1 MILCKREIF
10 MRQSINATQAVRS
23 FSELL
28 NEIKYKG
35 TTYTIE
41 RSGKPIAEL
50 APVPASAKK
59 RTLSELHSILDGL
72 PKLGDGAS
80 AFSED
85 VEAVKR
91 AQPLTPTGVKWD

>member
-1 MILCKREIF
+1 
-10 MRQSINATQAVRS
+10 MRQTINATQAVRT

-50 APVPASAKK
+50 SPVSSSVRKK
-59 RTLSELHSILDGL
+59 TLSELSSILDSL
-72 PKLGDGAS
+72 PKLGDDAEVF
-80 AFSED
+80 AED
-85 VEAVKR
+85 VEEVRKT
-91 AQPLTPTGVKWD
+91 QPLVPKGVKWG

>member
-1 MILCKREIF
+1 
-10 MRQSINATQAVRS
+10 MRQTINATQAVRT

-50 APVPASAKK
+50 SPVSSSLRKK
-59 RTLSELHSILDGL
+59 TLSELSSILDSL
-72 PKLGDGAS
+72 PKLGDDAEVF
-80 AFSED
+80 AED
-85 VEAVKR
+85 VKEARKTQPLVPKGVKR
-91 AQPLTPTGVKWD
+91 G

>member
-1 MILCKREIF
+1 
-10 MRQSINATQAVRS
+10 MRRTINATQAVRS

-50 APVPASAKK
+50 SPVSPPARK
-59 RTLSELHSILDGL
+59 RTLSELPSILDSL
-72 PKLGDGAS
+72 PKLGDDAS
-80 AFSED
+80 VFAED
-85 VEAVKR
+85 IKNVKNT
-91 AQPLTPTGVKWD
+91 QPMVPKGVTWG

>member
-1 MILCKREIF
+1 
-10 MRQSINATQAVRS
+10 MRQTINATQAVRT

-50 APVPASAKK
+50 SPVSPSVRKK
-59 RTLSELHSILDGL
+59 TLSELPSILDSL
-72 PKLGDGAS
+72 PKLGDDAEVF
-80 AFSED
+80 AED
-85 VEAVKR
+85 VEEVKKM
-91 AQPLTPTGVKWD
+91 QPLVPKGVKWG

>member
-1 MILCKREIF
+1 
-10 MRQSINATQAVRS
+10 MRQTINATQAVRT

-50 APVPASAKK
+50 SPVSSSLRKK
-59 RTLSELHSILDGL
+59 TLSELSSILDSL
-72 PKLGDGAS
+72 PKLGDDAEVF
-80 AFSED
+80 AED
-85 VEAVKR
+85 VEEVRKT
-91 AQPLTPTGVKWD
+91 QPLVPKGVKWG

>member
-1 MILCKREIF
+1 
-10 MRQSINATQAVRS
+10 MRQTINATQAVRS

-50 APVPASAKK
+50 SPVSPPV
-59 RTLSELHSILDGL
+59 RRILSELPSILAGL
-72 PKLGDGAS
+72 PKLREDAS
-80 AFSED
+80 AFAEDIED
-85 VEAVKR
+85 VKKS
-91 AQPLTPTGVKWD
+91 QPQVPKGGGTWG

>member
-1 MILCKREIF
+1 
-10 MRQSINATQAVRS
+10 MRQTINATQAVRT

-50 APVPASAKK
+50 SPVSSSVRKK
-59 RTLSELHSILDGL
+59 TLSELSSILDSL
-72 PKLGDGAS
+72 PKLGDDAEVF
-80 AFSED
+80 AED
-85 VEAVKR
+85 VKDVR
-91 AQPLTPTGVKWD
+91 NTQPLVPKGVKWG

>member
-1 MILCKREIF
+1 
-10 MRQSINATQAVRS
+10 MRQTINATQAVRT

-50 APVPASAKK
+50 SPVSVSARKK
-59 RTLSELHSILDGL
+59 TLSELSSILDNL
-72 PKLGDGAS
+72 PKLGDDAEVF
-80 AFSED
+80 AED
-85 VEAVKR
+85 VKEVRKT
-91 AQPLTPTGVKWD
+91 QPLVPKGVKWG

>member
-1 MILCKREIF
+1 
-10 MRQSINATQAVRS
+10 MRYTINATQAVRS

-50 APVPASAKK
+50 SPVSPPLKK
-59 RTLSELHSILDGL
+59 RILSELPSILDNL
-72 PKLGDGAS
+72 PKLGDDAL
-80 AFSED
+80 AFAED
-85 VEAVKR
+85 IEDIKKT
-91 AQPLTPTGVKWD
+91 QPLAPKGVTWG

>member
-1 MILCKREIF
+1 
-10 MRQSINATQAVRS
+10 MRQTINATQAVRT

-50 APVPASAKK
+50 SPVSSSVRKK
-59 RTLSELHSILDGL
+59 TLSELSSILDSL
-72 PKLGDGAS
+72 PKLGDDAEVF
-80 AFSED
+80 AED
-85 VEAVKR
+85 VEEVRKTQPLVPKGVKR
-91 AQPLTPTGVKWD
+91 G

>member
-1 MILCKREIF
+1 
-10 MRQSINATQAVRS
+10 MRQRINATQAVRS

-50 APVPASAKK
+50 SPVSSPARK
-59 RTLSELHSILDGL
+59 RTLSELPAILESL
-72 PKLGDGAS
+72 PKLGDDAVVF
-80 AFSED
+80 AED
-85 VEAVKR
+85 VEKVKQ
-91 AQPLTPTGVKWD
+91 AQPTVSQGVAWD